1 MCVER
6 RKLFSSSK
14 NSRRRLFSGLNEGG
28 VTAVEEIK
36 KLQCR
41 DCGYIMETLATTTDM
56 LCPKCGAVNRF
67 NVLELTPS
75 PANTPEAVQVE
86 VSKVE
91 EVEKEPENKTFSRR
105 SLFGREDEALQ
116 KEFSEPSNELEE
128 RLKEFSGK
136 TFEYSE
142 VEKTFG
148 IPAEEL
154 IEKGFASINDEDKV
168 SIGEDAFL
176 QSKLF
181 SKLIVSVTKILDLD
195 NDVMSRPK
203 EDIISML
210 EEKESLSPKG
220 IMLIKKAHALPMV
233 EKEVEFSSTEETESW
248 LKDSGIIGDLKIE
261 FGNSAMGIKEF
272 TKILEER
279 YDDAPENIIDIL
291 IEKGVIKI
299 QGNQVD
305 IMK

>member
-1 MCVER
+1 MKVER
-6 RKLFSSSK
+6 RKLFSSSI
-14 NSRRRLFSGLNEGG
+14 SPRRKLFSGG
-28 VTAVEEIK
+28 VTQAEYK
-36 KLQCR
+36 KIQCR
-41 DCGYIMETLATTTDM
+41 DCGYIMDTLATTTNF

-67 NVLELTPS
+67 NVLEVTPS
-75 PANTPEAVQVE
+75 PENTPEAVQVE
-86 VSKVE
+86 VSKIE
-91 EVEKEPENKTFSRR
+91 EVEKGFSRR

-128 RLKEFSGK
+128 KLKEFSGK

>member
-1 MCVER
+1 MKVER
-6 RKLFSSSK
+6 RKLFSSSI
-14 NSRRRLFSGLNEGG
+14 SPRRKLFSGG
-28 VTAVEEIK
+28 VTQAEYK
-36 KLQCR
+36 KIQCR
-41 DCGYIMETLATTTDM
+41 DCGYIMDTLATTTNF

-67 NVLELTPS
+67 NVLEVTPS
-75 PANTPEAVQVE
+75 PENTPEAVQVE
-86 VSKVE
+86 VSKIE
-91 EVEKEPENKTFSRR
+91 EVEKGFSRR
-105 SLFGREDEALQ
+105 SLFGGDNNAAIQ
-116 KEFSEPSNELEE
+116 KEFSEPSNEFEVK
-128 RLKEFSGK
+128 LKEFSGK